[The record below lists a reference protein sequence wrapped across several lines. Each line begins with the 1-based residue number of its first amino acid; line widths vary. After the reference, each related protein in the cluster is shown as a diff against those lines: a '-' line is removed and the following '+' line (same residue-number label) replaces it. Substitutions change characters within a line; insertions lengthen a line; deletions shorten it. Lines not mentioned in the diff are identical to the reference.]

1 MKLNVKKYQQGG
13 IFSSLQLP
21 NYLLYQPA
29 PGMGA
34 GYSQE
39 SSSGSSSKSKSKKD
53 DDGDFKLLSQKVVD
67 ELITNI
73 PAIIVNMLYFVA
85 SATNITGI
93 IPSIIS
99 SNVE

>member
-34 GYSQE
+34 GYS
-39 SSSGSSSKSKSKKD
+39 
-53 DDGDFKLLSQKVVD
+53 
-67 ELITNI
+67 
-73 PAIIVNMLYFVA
+73 
-85 SATNITGI
+85 
-93 IPSIIS
+93 
-99 SNVE
+99 